1 MKPSKAHKKTKFN
14 TKVLSFIKGSSFAS
28 WASVE
33 RLRFLWNRMGEQ
45 LWVRPLTVCLLSI
58 AVVFTA
64 KIIDGSGY
72 AKYAPEIALESV
84 DTLLSLMATSM
95 LMIATFSVSSMVSAY
110 AAASSTATPRSFA
123 LILAD
128 DVSKNALSTFVG
140 AFIFS
145 VVALAA
151 VKNAFFDKAGL
162 FILFVM
168 TIIVFAIVIVT
179 FVRWVDTIA
188 RLGRI
193 GTTIEKVELATKA
206 SLKRRQRRPNLGG
219 TSITKT
225 SDSGNA
231 VYTKQV
237 GYIQYINMISLQ
249 NWAEE
254 IDAHIVVSALPGT
267 FASPNQALAY
277 VHYSTKT
284 PSNEDLLNLIDAFQ
298 IGNNRTFEDDPRFGL
313 VTLSEIAARALS
325 PAVNDSGTAI
335 KVIGTFVRLFS
346 VFDEAAVDRCKDE
359 IEYDRV
365 AVPEISIFD
374 MFDDA
379 FMTIGRDGA
388 GAVEVCVRL
397 EKALSSLES
406 LDNDDMR
413 KAASYHRALALKR
426 ASLKL
431 NVEED
436 LAAVKAAANYLAPSQ
451 VHTSSSEKDRSNN

>member
-1 MKPSKAHKKTKFN
+1 MKRTKAHKKTKFN
-14 TKVLSFIKGSSFAS
+14 TRVLGLIKDSSLAS
-28 WASVE
+28 WTSVE

-45 LWVRPLTVCLLSI
+45 LWVRPFTVCLLSI
-58 AVVFTA
+58 AVVFAA
-64 KIIDGSGY
+64 KIIDGSDY
-72 AKYAPEIALESV
+72 AKYAPEIALDSVES
-84 DTLLSLMATSM
+84 LLSLMATSM
-95 LMIATFSVSSMVSAY
+95 LVIATFSVSSMVSAY
-110 AAASSTATPRSFA
+110 AAASSTATPRSFT

-151 VKNAFFDKAGL
+151 VKNAFFNKAGL
-162 FILFVM
+162 FILFIM
-168 TIIVFAIVIVT
+168 TIFVFGMVIVT

-193 GTTIEKVELATKA
+193 GTTIEKVEQATEDA
-206 SLKRRQRRPNLGG
+206 LKRRQLRPNLGG
-219 TSITKT
+219 TPATNCSG
-225 SDSGNA
+225 SGNA

-237 GYIQYINMISLQ
+237 GYVQYINMVSLQ

-277 VHYSTKT
+277 VHYSTET
-284 PSNEDLLNLIDAFQ
+284 PSNEDILKLVNAFQ
-298 IGNNRTFEDDPRFGL
+298 IGHNRTFEDDPRFGL

-335 KVIGTFVRLFS
+335 KVIGTFVRLFTA
-346 VFDEAAVDRCKDE
+346 FHEASEKGNQNEV
-359 IEYDRV
+359 EYDRV

-388 GAVEVCVRL
+388 SAVEVCVRL

-406 LDNDDMR
+406 LDNEEMT
-413 KAASYHRALALKR
+413 KAATYHKALALKR
-426 ASLKL
+426 SSMML
-431 NVEED
+431 NIEED
-436 LAAVKAAANYLAPSQ
+436 LAAVKSAANY
-451 VHTSSSEKDRSNN
+451 HTPHPEHSSSAKKNNFNK